1 MSDASTG
8 RDATPETGSV
18 AEEAAR
24 LVEAFASWSTAR
36 RPGVDDDSGYAG
48 RSGPRAGADR
58 EAPGRDDAHRAP
70 DDGPTCEACG
80 ARTGVGRAES
90 CGICPLCQGIAW
102 LRSVHPETLDRLAD
116 LAATV
121 TEMLRDVATQ
131 SRARDPRPEDGTTGG
146 TQHRGA
152 SVQHIPVEDD
162 DTTEKRTGQ

>member
-1 MSDASTG
+1 MNDASTG
-8 RDATPETGSV
+8 RDATPQTGSV

-36 RPGVDDDSGYAG
+36 GPGVEDDTRYAG
-48 RSGPRAGADR
+48 RAGAAR
-58 EAPGRDDAHRAP
+58 EGAPGRDDDAHGAP
-70 DDGPTCEACG
+70 DDGPTCAACG

-121 TEMLRDVATQ
+121 TETLRDIATQ
-131 SRARDPRPEDGTTGG
+131 SRARDPRPEAGTTGG
-146 TQHRGA
+146 TQHRSA